1 MLCIHKNKVEHSR
14 FFLVLSELRI
24 IQYFKFRLVY
34 LFLINSNK
42 KVDFVFILKN

>member
-1 MLCIHKNKVEHSR
+1 MLCIHKNQVEHSR
-14 FFLVLSELRI
+14 FFLVLNELRI
-24 IQYFKFRLVY
+24 IQYFKFRLFY